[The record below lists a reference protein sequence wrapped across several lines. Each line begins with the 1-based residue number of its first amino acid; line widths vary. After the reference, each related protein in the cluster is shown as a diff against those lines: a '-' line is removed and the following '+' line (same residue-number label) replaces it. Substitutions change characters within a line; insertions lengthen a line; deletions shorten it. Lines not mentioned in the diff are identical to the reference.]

1 MSACG
6 AILEVLNIDAC
17 SETHSRYND
26 PCSERA
32 KHSQSQYDFTLNSK
46 KKKYLCSCKLFLCIV
61 DSLIF

>member
-46 KKKYLCSCKLFLCIV
+46 RKNICVLVNYFCVYLIV
-61 DSLIF
+61 